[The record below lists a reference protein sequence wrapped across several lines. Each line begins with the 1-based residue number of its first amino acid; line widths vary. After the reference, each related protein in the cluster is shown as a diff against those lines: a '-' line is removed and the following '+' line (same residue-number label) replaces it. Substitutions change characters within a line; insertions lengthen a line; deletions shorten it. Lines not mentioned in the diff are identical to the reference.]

1 MIVPYSPLPDI
12 KSEIVLAPLIP
23 VTFYNGKYEFST
35 LALIDSGA
43 SGAVI
48 STVIADALGIEWKN
62 ISAEGGFS
70 VGGSFRFHLIDDIKA
85 SVYDNDFMLN
95 LSVIEGVSPYKC
107 ILGQADIFKKA
118 KITFEGYKNQFEIVF
133 RDFN

>member
-12 KSEIVLAPLIP
+12 KSKIVLAPLVPI
-23 VTFYNGKYEFST
+23 TFYNGKYEFST

-48 STVIADALGIEWKN
+48 STVIAEALGIGWSK
-62 ISAEGGFS
+62 IPVEGGFS
-70 VGGSFRFHLIDDIKA
+70 VGGSFRFHLIKDIKA
-85 SVYDNDFMLN
+85 SVYDNDFTLN

-118 KITFEGYKNQFEIVF
+118 KISFEGYKNQFEIIF
-133 RDFN
+133 KEFN